1 MNWKT
6 NYCVS
11 SKKTIRSFFSVC
23 MVALLIVPGAPSPLW
38 ANPALT
44 RELIKLNIEQ
54 LMEMEVTS
62 AAKKPQK
69 FSQAAAAIFVIT
81 AEDIRRSG
89 AISIPEAL
97 RMVPGIEVARID
109 ANKWAITSRGFNDR
123 FADKLLVLL
132 DGRTIYDPLFSGVY
146 WDVQDT
152 LLEDVDRIEVI
163 RGPGGAL
170 WGANSVN
177 GVINIVTKEAK
188 KTQGTLVTVGAGREE
203 RGFGGIRYGGKLGD
217 LGHYR
222 IYAKYFDRDE
232 GVDSSGD
239 DAADDWHQWRT
250 GFRLD
255 QEKARDQFTLQG
267 DLYYG
272 KSGQTLTSA
281 MLTPPFAQTFDH
293 DVKVG
298 GGNVLGRWRH
308 TKSTSSDLA
317 MQLYYDR
324 TEREDDRPDGTT
336 FSRDRDTIDL
346 DFQHRFLLSE
356 RQELIWGLGYRF
368 TRDDLEGISTI
379 SFNPDHRE
387 DHLFSGFFQ
396 DEISLLPNQ
405 LVLFLGS
412 KFEHNDYTGLEVQ
425 PNVRLRWSP
434 NPRHTFWGAV
444 SRAVHTPSRTND
456 DVRINFAAFP
466 GRSGLTELAILGD
479 RDVDSEELW
488 AFEAGYRSSLTP
500 DITLDVA
507 AFLNEYDH
515 LITTKP
521 ATPFFEA
528 TPAPAHLV
536 IPNVFSNDMDGETY
550 GAEVTATWK
559 AANWWT
565 WSMGYSVLQIHL
577 HGQTSSV
584 NSQAEEIEGDSPHH
598 QVKLRSLVDLSR
610 HLEFDT
616 ALYFVDSLPAQGIP
630 GYIRLDTRLGWH
642 PTEAFEV
649 SIALQNLLDDRHSEF
664 GDASGV
670 RATEAEHSLYGK
682 VTWRF

>member
-1 MNWKT
+1 MRSCAATKA
-6 NYCVS
+6 
-11 SKKTIRSFFSVC
+11 IRSFYLGCTV
-23 MVALLIVPGAPSPLW
+23 VLLIIQGTPSPLW
-38 ANPALT
+38 AAPAST
-44 RELIKLNIEQ
+44 RELIRLDIEQ

-62 AAKKPQK
+62 VAKKPQK

-81 AEDIRRSG
+81 AEDLRRSG
-89 AISIPEAL
+89 ATSIPEAL
-97 RMVPGIEVARID
+97 RMVPGVEVARID

-152 LLEDVDRIEVI
+152 LLEDIDRIEVI

-170 WGANSVN
+170 WGANAVN

-188 KTQGTLVTVGAGREE
+188 NTQGMLVTAGAGTEE
-203 RGFGGIRYGGKLGD
+203 QGFGGMRYGGRMGER
-217 LGHYR
+217 GHYR
-222 IYAKYFDRDE
+222 IYAKYVDRDE
-232 GVDSSGD
+232 GEDPSGN
-239 DAADDWHQWRT
+239 DASDDWRQWRT

-255 QEKARDQFTLQG
+255 QERERDLFTLQG

-308 TKSTSSDLA
+308 IVSTSSDMT

-324 TEREDDRPDGTT
+324 TEREDDRPDGTV

-346 DFQHRFLLSE
+346 DFQHRFPWRE

-368 TRDDLEGISTI
+368 TWDDLGGISTI
-379 SFNPDHRE
+379 SFNPDRRE
-387 DHLFSGFFQ
+387 DHLLSAFFQ
-396 DEISLLPNQ
+396 DEIALLPDK

-425 PNVRLRWSP
+425 PSVRVRWSP
-434 NPRHTFWGAV
+434 NPRHTFWAAV

-456 DVRINFAAFP
+456 DVRINFAVFP
-466 GRSGLTELAILGD
+466 GQSGLTELAILGD

-488 AFEAGYRSSLTP
+488 AFEAGYRSSLTQK
-500 DITLDVA
+500 ISLDAA
-507 AFLNEYDH
+507 AFYNEYDR
-515 LITTKP
+515 LITTRP
-521 ATPFFEA
+521 GTPFIET

-536 IPNVFSNDMDGETY
+536 IPSVFSNDMDGETY
-550 GAEVTATWK
+550 GAEVAVNWK
-559 AANWWT
+559 PTNGWA
-565 WSMGYSVLQIHL
+565 WSIAYSYLQLHL
-577 HGQTSSV
+577 QGQTSSIDA
-584 NSQAEEIEGDSPHH
+584 QAEGIEGSSPHH
-598 QVKLRSLVDLSR
+598 QVKLRSLLDLPR

-616 ALYFVDSLPAQGIP
+616 SLYFVDNLPGQDIP
-630 GYIRLDTRLGWH
+630 GYIRLDTRLGWN
-642 PTEAFEV
+642 PTEEVEV
-649 SIALQNLLDDRHSEF
+649 SIALQNLLDDRHPEF

-670 RATEAEHSLYGK
+670 RATEVEHSLYGK
-682 VTWRF
+682 VTWQF